1 MNHTKFRAVLKK
13 YMSGEAT
20 AEERALI
27 DSWYRKMGKDLP
39 ASLDDVDDSK
49 TEETYWAAIAP
60 HLRSAKDG
68 TKKRWLTHWEPI
80 GIAASIAITLCALL
94 FFFVD
99 FGRQED
105 HQAGKSTRD
114 SQDVHIMN
122 DGATA
127 QLVTLPDRSTVS
139 LQPRS
144 ELTFHDGMTEEERVV
159 FLDGEAFFE
168 IERDASRP
176 FVVYTKNLATKV
188 LGTSFNVKAFQ
199 GEKNVTVEVKTGKV
213 SVYAYR
219 DEQADLSKTD
229 AVILTPNQK
238 VVYDKEENRLS
249 RMIVAKPQ
257 AIVAPE
263 ELKRMRFEAAPVNE
277 IFQAIEK
284 VYGVDLVYDED
295 SIASCTL
302 TTSISDGDLFNRMD
316 IICYAIGAHYEVRGD
331 KVFIRNASC
340 NSQ

>member
-1 MNHTKFRAVLKK
+1 
-13 YMSGEAT
+13 
-20 AEERALI
+20 
-27 DSWYRKMGKDLP
+27 
-39 ASLDDVDDSK
+39 
-49 TEETYWAAIAP
+49 
-60 HLRSAKDG
+60 
-68 TKKRWLTHWEPI
+68 
-80 GIAASIAITLCALL
+80 
-94 FFFVD
+94 
-99 FGRQED
+99 
-105 HQAGKSTRD
+105 
-114 SQDVHIMN
+114 
-122 DGATA
+122 
-127 QLVTLPDRSTVS
+127 